1 MTTTDRRSGHLT
13 LTTTPRDDT
22 DSAARE
28 PGSTSSAAG
37 PSAVDPAGGGPAVH
51 PASLFAPGR
60 PAFDVTEMTV
70 GALAGEELALADEVS
85 AQLAGV
91 GRLGVAYSGGV
102 DSAAL
107 LALAVRALG
116 AENVVALL
124 GVSPSLARRERRLA
138 HQVASVIGAD
148 VVEVHTHEGENPD
161 YQKNDGTRCF
171 HCKNE
176 LFTRIGEDIVGAHQL
191 DAVAYGENADDATR
205 HDRPGAGAATRH
217 QVLRPLSTV
226 GVTKQQVRSI
236 ARALSLPVADKPAAP
251 CLASRVPFGQSVTP
265 EKLRQIDDLED
276 AVYEQG
282 FSDCRVRHH
291 GEVGRIELP
300 TDELA
305 RAMEPQI
312 RAALVAAG
320 KETGFSHV
328 TIDLD
333 GIRSGLF
340 SLQIL
345 NS

>member
-1 MTTTDRRSGHLT
+1 MTTTHQRSPHET
-13 LTTTPRDDT
+13 APKAPR
-22 DSAARE
+22 
-28 PGSTSSAAG
+28 
-37 PSAVDPAGGGPAVH
+37 
-51 PASLFAPGR
+51 SLFSPGH
-60 PAFDVTEMTV
+60 PGFEVTAMTPD
-70 GALAGEELALADEVS
+70 GLTGEALALADAVS
-85 AQLAGV
+85 VELEGV

-102 DSAAL
+102 DSATL

-138 HQVASVIGAD
+138 HQVASVIGAQ
-148 VVEVHTHEGENPD
+148 VVEVHTHEGENPE

-171 HCKNE
+171 HCKDE
-176 LFTRIGEDIVGAHQL
+176 LFTRIGDDVVGAQQL

-226 GVTKQQVRSI
+226 GMTKQQVRDV
-236 ARALSLPVADKPAAP
+236 ARGFSLPVADKPAAP
-251 CLASRVPFGQSVTP
+251 CLASRIPFGQEVTP

-291 GEVGRIELP
+291 GAVGRIELP
-300 TDELA
+300 TGELA
-305 RAMEPQI
+305 RAMEPGI

-320 KETGFSHV
+320 KEIGFQHV

-340 SLQIL
+340 SLQIVGKGGRG
-345 NS
+345 

>member
-1 MTTTDRRSGHLT
+1 MTT
-13 LTTTPRDDT
+13 
-22 DSAARE
+22 SALARE
-28 PGSTSSAAG
+28 
-37 PSAVDPAGGGPAVH
+37 
-51 PASLFAPGR
+51 
-60 PAFDVTEMTV
+60 
-70 GALAGEELALADEVS
+70 ELVLADAVS
-85 AQLAGV
+85 AQLEGV

-102 DSAAL
+102 DSATL

-138 HQVASVIGAD
+138 HRVAAVIGAE

-161 YQKNDGTRCF
+161 YQKNDAARCF

-176 LFTRIGEDIVGAHQL
+176 LFTRIGEEIVAEHRL

-205 HDRPGAGAATRH
+205 TDRPGAGAATRH
-217 QVLRPLSTV
+217 RVLRPLSVV
-226 GVTKQQVRSI
+226 GMTKGQVRNV
-236 ARALSLPVADKPAAP
+236 ARTLSLPVADKPAAP
-251 CLASRVPFGQSVTP
+251 CLASRIPFGQSVTP

-300 TDELA
+300 TDELP
-305 RAMEPQI
+305 RAMEPEI

-340 SLQIL
+340 SLQIVGKGAPGHG
-345 NS
+345 

>member
-1 MTTTDRRSGHLT
+1 VTTTDRRTSHLT
-13 LTTTPRDDT
+13 LATTPSAAEPAPAD
-22 DSAARE
+22 DSAAQ
-28 PGSTSSAAG
+28 
-37 PSAVDPAGGGPAVH
+37 

-60 PAFDVTEMTV
+60 PSFEVTEMTTA
-70 GALAGEELALADEVS
+70 ALTGEELALADEVS
-85 AQLAGV
+85 AQLEGV

-102 DSAAL
+102 DSATL

-138 HQVASVIGAD
+138 HQIAAVIGAH
-148 VVEVHTHEGENPD
+148 VVEVFTHEGENPE
-161 YQKNDGTRCF
+161 YQKNDASRCF
-171 HCKNE
+171 HCKDE
-176 LFTRIGEDIVGAHQL
+176 LFTRIDDDIVGEHQL

-217 QVLRPLSTV
+217 QVLRPLSTA
-226 GVTKQQVRSI
+226 GATKAQVRSM

-340 SLQIL
+340 SLQVL
-345 NS
+345 NSGSRG